1 MPELKPCRI
10 CGIKPKVTALKGDLN
25 YFKVAIQCQKC
36 KIEIEDESNDLER
49 SKRKLFNFWNN
60 DQNWKQKIEDNYM
73 DKDIQYVS
81 DVLSGNINAPMYVRK
96 QCAVY
101 KHIFENADKNYCINL
116 SKRNLIIEITKLL
129 KIPRGLSAGKTVF
142 ETLSGFQWLFIFA
155 VLTVVYRSDTEKR
168 RFETGILEIC
178 RKNGKTF
185 LVAVIFLILF
195 LTEPQY
201 SKFYSVAPD
210 GSLSREIQTQ
220 IKEIIGCSPAL
231 QDKFKIRRDDIL
243 CYINDNDYFPL
254 AFSTSRLDGKLP
266 NAFVADEVGALT
278 TIYPIEAMQSGQLN
292 IKNKLGCIIS
302 TKYPTIDNP
311 FEDIVDKSKKILDG
325 IVDDDTVFSLLYEP
339 DSTKHWETDDS
350 ILEQANPLALE
361 IPEIMDDLLKKRQNA
376 IIMDSAREN
385 FLTKHC
391 NIIYKGMGTENYVA
405 VDDVIQCRAAEPI
418 DWSGKTVYL
427 GVDLSETTDNTAVAM
442 VALDD
447 DGIKILAQVMCF
459 IPADRIDEKSLSE
472 KVDYQ
477 KFIESGFVIPCG
489 SRVIDYSVV
498 EDYVFEIEQKFGCK
512 IAGIGFD
519 RYNAISSA
527 QKWDKLYVT
536 EEVKQHSSVLHP
548 ATKLLKE
555 KILKQEF
562 LYEENKLLE
571 INFQNARCQYDTN
584 KNMYVTKRRSHG
596 KVDMVVALINAVHLL
611 NQYEVLDNEPISWGI
626 ISLN

>member
-1 MPELKPCRI
+1 M
-10 CGIKPKVTALKGDLN
+10 N
-25 YFKVAIQCQKC
+25 
-36 KIEIEDESNDLER
+36 
-49 SKRKLFNFWNN
+49 
-60 DQNWKQKIEDNYM
+60 
-73 DKDIQYVS
+73 KDIEYVQA
-81 DVLSGNINAPMYVRK
+81 VLDGNINAPRYVKK

-101 KHIFENADKNYCINL
+101 KHIFDGADEHYCINL

-129 KIPRGLSAGKTVF
+129 YIPRGLSAGKTVF
-142 ETLSGFQWLFIFA
+142 DTLSGFQWLFIFA
-155 VLTVVYRSDTEKR
+155 VLTVVYRSDMEKR
-168 RFETGILEIC
+168 RYETGILEIC

-185 LVAVIFLILF
+185 LVGVIFLILF
-195 LTEPQY
+195 LTEPRY

-220 IKEIIGCSPAL
+220 IREIIGCSPAL

-302 TKYPTIDNP
+302 TKYPTVNNP

-325 IVDDDTVFSLLYEP
+325 IVKDDTVFSLLYEP
-339 DSTKHWETDDS
+339 DSTKHWETDNS

-361 IPEIMDDLLKKRQNA
+361 IPEIMTDLLKKRQNA
-376 IIMDSAREN
+376 IIMQSAREN

-405 VDDVIQCRAAEPI
+405 VDDVIQCRSQKPI
-418 DWSGKTVYL
+418 DWTGRTVYL
-427 GVDLSETTDNTAVAM
+427 GVDLSQTDDNTAVAM
-442 VALDD
+442 VALSD
-447 DGIKILAQVMCF
+447 DGIKILANVMCF
-459 IPADRIDEKSLSE
+459 VPADKVDEKSLAE

-477 KFIESGFVIPCG
+477 RFIESGFVIPCG
-489 SRVIDYSVV
+489 NRIIDYSVV
-498 EDYVFEIEQKFGCK
+498 EDYVFQIEQKFNCK

-519 RYNAISSA
+519 RYNAMSSA
-527 QKWDKLYVT
+527 QKWDRLYPT
-536 EEVKQHSSVLHP
+536 EQVKQHSSVLHP

-555 KILKQEF
+555 KILKKEF

-584 KNMYVTKRRSHG
+584 KNMYVTKRQSKG

-611 NQYEVLDNEPISWGI
+611 NEYEVLDNEPLTWGI